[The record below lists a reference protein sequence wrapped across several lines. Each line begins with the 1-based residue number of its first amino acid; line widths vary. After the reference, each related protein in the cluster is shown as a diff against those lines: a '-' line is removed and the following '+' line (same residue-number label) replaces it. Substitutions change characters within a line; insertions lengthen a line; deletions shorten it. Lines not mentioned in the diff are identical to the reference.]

1 MTYFQNLVTNNI
13 FEWLFKNGFP
23 CVKVFYNHGNEQLYY
38 TLPYD
43 DPNWQYCDAYYKP
56 TYFDVLHWLFK
67 EHKLYID
74 IASYNDK
81 FSVQIQYLANPKTKY
96 FGNCWEIGHDCKTIE
111 DCIKSGIEFIIKDN
125 VLDKIKE
132 L

>member
-1 MTYFQNLVTNNI
+1 MNYFQNLVTNDI
-13 FEWLFKNGFP
+13 FKWLFDNGFP
-23 CVKVFYNHGNEQLYY
+23 GVKVFLNHNREQLYY

-74 IASYNDK
+74 ISSYNDK
-81 FSVQIQYLANPKTKY
+81 FLVQIQYLGNTKTKY
-96 FGNCWEIGHDCKTIE
+96 FGNCWEIGYKCKNIE
-111 DCIKSGIEFIIKDN
+111 ECIKSAIEYIINND
-125 VLDKIKE
+125 VLNKIKS
-132 L
+132 